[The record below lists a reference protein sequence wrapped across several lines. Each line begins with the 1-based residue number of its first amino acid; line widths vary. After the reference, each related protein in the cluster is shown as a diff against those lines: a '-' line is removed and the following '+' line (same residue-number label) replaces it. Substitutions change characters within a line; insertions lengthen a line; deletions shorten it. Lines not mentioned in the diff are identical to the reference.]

1 MVRRR
6 RRGLA
11 IVETLQGILVVSGR
25 SKVFYLPGGCAEKW
39 ESREKATVRELYEE
53 TGLKAKSSEFLFSY
67 VGKVWHDHRGRE
79 TQNHTKV
86 FKVEVEGT
94 PRARSEIRYI
104 DYWNPDSDIRISRST
119 RRSIEKYY
127 SIKKKEI

>member
-11 IVETLQGILVVSGR
+11 IVETPRGILVVSGR
-25 SKVFYLPGGCAEKW
+25 SKVFYLPSGGAEKW
-39 ESREKATVRELYEE
+39 ESREKAALRELYEE

-67 VGKVWHDHRGRE
+67 VGRVWCDHRGRE

-94 PRARSEIRYI
+94 PRAGSEISHI
-104 DYWNPDSDIRISRST
+104 DYWNPDSNISNFS
-119 RRSIEKYY
+119 
-127 SIKKKEI
+127 